1 MKANRKI
8 EEKIAYHD
16 CALQKV
22 KQLDQFENHEYQLSQ
37 SLKYKHK
44 DLSSIPRADVKE
56 KRMVFNVC
64 MKGNPMLPDVPSSL
78 TVAPQAQQKP
88 NYTEQYN
95 MCSRLSYLFLPLK
108 TVSYFFLSWTTFF
121 IILETS
127 PSQPWLC

>member
-8 EEKIAYHD
+8 EEKISYHD

-64 MKGNPMLPDVPSSL
+64 MKGHPMLPDVPSSL
-78 TVAPQAQQKP
+78 TVAPFYPCDKHNKNPITLNNITCVAG
-88 NYTEQYN
+88 
-95 MCSRLSYLFLPLK
+95 SL
-108 TVSYFFLSWTTFF
+108 TFSC
-121 IILETS
+121 L
-127 PSQPWLC
+127 